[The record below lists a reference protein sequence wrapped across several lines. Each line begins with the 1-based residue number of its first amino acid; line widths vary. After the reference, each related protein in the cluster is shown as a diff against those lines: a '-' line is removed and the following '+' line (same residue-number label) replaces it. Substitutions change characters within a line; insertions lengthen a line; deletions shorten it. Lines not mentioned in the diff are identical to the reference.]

1 MNIFPLFLSSSLS
14 PTLSHFHHQCTR
26 PPPGSYEFSISFFG
40 EKIWNRGRE
49 EDISPTPIGECIWRS
64 VYLCFIKAMKQ
75 STQHKHGCMYIH
87 SGTYTQIC
95 TRAPFFTRTCEH
107 THIHTPTRTHIHTNI
122 LKISENYSIHFSL
135 FYYLRLVCLYHFLAL
150 TLSCSTTHSPDF
162 THTHTQRYFLPRKT
176 FAKVGRFLVYRV
188 NTSSQKS
195 SYIMTTMMHRI

>member
-107 THIHTPTRTHIHTNI
+107 THIHTPTHTHTHKYFENIRKLKAYTFHSFITYVWFVSTIFSHSHFHARLLIPLTLHTHIHRDI
-122 LKISENYSIHFSL
+122 F
-135 FYYLRLVCLYHFLAL
+135 FLERHL
-150 TLSCSTTHSPDF
+150 PKWGGFWF
-162 THTHTQRYFLPRKT
+162 TE
-176 FAKVGRFLVYRV
+176 
-188 NTSSQKS
+188 
-195 SYIMTTMMHRI
+195 